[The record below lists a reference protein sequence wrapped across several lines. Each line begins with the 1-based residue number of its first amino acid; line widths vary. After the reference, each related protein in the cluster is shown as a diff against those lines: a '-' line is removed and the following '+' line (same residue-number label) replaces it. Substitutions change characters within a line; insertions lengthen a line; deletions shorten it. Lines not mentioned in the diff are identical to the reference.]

1 MSEVIRIPN
10 IDEYTLEIINN
21 LLILTPKKQYITEN
35 ELNMTQVKQSVITE
49 CLIKKEDEV
58 ISKNTKYRSILV
70 DIWKN
75 MPTQQIL
82 QTSTFNFKLNNE
94 NGEKGFNWCEDI
106 HMSFQ
111 SKDATGTL
119 KEIINMVKVNKLTIK
134 LTIKLETGRII
145 HFKME

>member
-1 MSEVIRIPN
+1 MKMVKKV
-10 IDEYTLEIINN
+10 
-21 LLILTPKKQYITEN
+21 LTR
-35 ELNMTQVKQSVITE
+35 
-49 CLIKKEDEV
+49 CD
-58 ISKNTKYRSILV
+58 
-70 DIWKN
+70 
-75 MPTQQIL
+75 
-82 QTSTFNFKLNNE
+82 
-94 NGEKGFNWCEDI
+94 DI